1 MKIGKMIALT
11 IMANYGYAQ
20 NPISPVSSED
30 TSKVVEMPQIQVVS
44 YTDRL
49 LSRVPGS
56 VFVIRQKQIRQIAP
70 VSGNDVL
77 RKIPGLNVVDEEGAG
92 LRINIGVR
100 GLDPDR
106 SRNILVLEDGIPV
119 ALNPYG
125 EPEMYF
131 TPVIDKMKTVEV
143 LKGSG
148 QILFG
153 PQTIGGVVNYITQDP
168 PAEESARFKIQGGQ
182 RGFFSS
188 YASYGKTVNN
198 TGFIVSY
205 LHKRAD
211 NLGYTNFRIHD
222 LNAKIKFR
230 LNEKSLL
237 GLKMGVYDE
246 ISNSTYIGLTQTM
259 YDKGGE
265 DFVLMAPDDRL
276 PVRRYSLSATH
287 QYKISDHVSLQTTGF
302 AYTTTRNWQRQEFTA
317 NASAPNQ
324 TGVVWGNPSVAGG
337 AIYML
342 NANGHRNRQFQ
353 VMGIE
358 PQLKVN
364 HRLLNGSN
372 ALVIGTRL
380 LYEKADEQF
389 LIGRKAD
396 ARGGDLRDVEERTGN
411 AFSAYVQ
418 NTVTL
423 DDRWSFNAGIRLENF
438 DYSRRIL
445 RGRFRINGVN
455 NVVADT
461 NLVTSNNTF
470 SLIPGAGISY
480 KAAEAITLFAGVHK
494 GFAPPR
500 TKDAITSD
508 GIALDL
514 DAEKSINY
522 EIGTRIVKGDFLTA
536 EITGF
541 IMNFDNQIIPVSQS
555 SGNTNATG
563 LANGGRTKHQ
573 GLEAAI
579 QLEMGKLLKSVH
591 QYSIGVNAT
600 YVESKYSANRF
611 IGSGTNAKNILN
623 NKLPYAPSLIL
634 NLNAGAEF
642 KNGAGFRFY
651 GTFTGEQFADEL
663 NTTTASANGLTGLIG
678 SRFVMDASFFWNIT
692 PQVNF
697 TLSGKNLFNE
707 RYIVSRRPTGIRVGL
722 DRFISAGL
730 EIQL

>member
-1 MKIGKMIALT
+1 MKIGKMIAFI
-11 IMANYGYAQ
+11 IMANCAYAQ
-20 NPISPVSSED
+20 GPVSSTGKED
-30 TSKVVEMPQIQVVS
+30 SSKIVEMPQIQVVS

-49 LSRVPGS
+49 LSRIPGS
-56 VFVIRQKQIRQIAP
+56 VYVMKQRQIRQIAP

-168 PAEESARFKIQGGQ
+168 PAKESAKLKLQGGQ
-182 RGFFSS
+182 KGFFSS
-188 YASYGKTVNN
+188 YMSYGKTVNN
-198 TGFIVSY
+198 TGFIVNY

-211 NLGYTNFRIHD
+211 HLGYTKFRIND
-222 LNAKIKFR
+222 LNVKFKLR
-230 LNEKSLL
+230 LSDQSSL

-259 YDKGGE
+259 YDKGDQ
-265 DFVLMAPDDRL
+265 DFVLMAPNDRL
-276 PVRRYSLSATH
+276 PVRRYSVSATH
-287 QYKISDHVSLQTTGF
+287 QYKISNAVSLQTTGF
-302 AYTTTRNWQRQEFTA
+302 AYTTTRNWQRQEFTS
-317 NASAPNQ
+317 NASTPNQ
-324 TGVVWGNPSVAGG
+324 TGVVWGNPSISGG

-364 HRLLNGSN
+364 HHFLNGNN
-372 ALVIGTRL
+372 ALVVGTRF

-396 ARGGDLRDVEERTGN
+396 ARGGDLRDVEERAGN
-411 AFSAYVQ
+411 AFSAYIQ
-418 NTVTL
+418 NTLAL
-423 DDRWSFNAGIRLENF
+423 DNRWSFNAGIRLENF

-461 NLVTSNNTF
+461 NLLTRSNTF

-480 KAAEAITLFAGVHK
+480 KADELFTLFAGVHK

-500 TKDAITSD
+500 TKDAITAE

-514 DAEKSINY
+514 NAEKSINY
-522 EIGTRIVKGDFLTA
+522 EIGARIAKGDFLTA

-541 IMNFDNQIIPVSQS
+541 MMNFDNQIIPVSQS
-555 SGNTNATG
+555 SGNSNATG

-573 GLEAAI
+573 GIEAAL
-579 QLEMGKLLKSVH
+579 QLEMGKILKSMH
-591 QYSIGVNAT
+591 QYSIGINAT
-600 YVESKYSANRF
+600 YVESRYVADRF
-611 IGSGTNAKNILN
+611 IGAGASAKNVRN
-623 NKLPYAPSLIL
+623 NKLPYAPSWII
-634 NLNAGAEF
+634 NMNAGAEF
-642 KNGAGFRFY
+642 KKGFGFRFY
-651 GTFTGEQFADEL
+651 GTYTGEQFTDEL
-663 NTTTASANGLTGLIG
+663 NTLTASANGLTGLINN
-678 SRFVMDASFFWNIT
+678 RWVLDASLFWNIT
-692 PQVNF
+692 PTVHF
-697 TLSGKNLFNE
+697 SLSGKNILNE
-707 RYIVSRRPTGIRVGL
+707 RYIASRRPTGIRVGL

>member
-1 MKIGKMIALT
+1 MKIGKMIVVVM
-11 IMANYGYAQ
+11 MANHGYAQ
-20 NPISPVSSED
+20 SPLITTAKED
-30 TSKVVEMPQIQVVS
+30 TSRIVEMPQIQVVS

-56 VFVIRQKQIRQIAP
+56 VFVVRQKQMRQIAP

-106 SRNILVLEDGIPV
+106 SRNILVLEDGVPV

-131 TPVIDKMKTVEV
+131 TPVIDKMKAVEV

-168 PAEESARFKIQGGQ
+168 PAEESTKLKLQGGQ
-182 RGFFSS
+182 RGFLSS

-198 TGFIVSY
+198 TGFIISY

-230 LNEKSLL
+230 LNEKSFL

-259 YDKGGE
+259 YDKGGQ
-265 DFVLMAPDDRL
+265 DFVLMAPNDRL

-287 QYKISDHVSLQTTGF
+287 QYKISNNVSLQTTGF

-317 NASAPNQ
+317 NASAANQ
-324 TGVVWGNPSVAGG
+324 TGVVWGNPAVSGG

-364 HRLLNGSN
+364 HHLLNGSN
-372 ALVIGTRL
+372 ALVIGTRF

-396 ARGGDLRDVEERTGN
+396 ARGGDLRDVEERAGN
-411 AFSAYVQ
+411 AFSAYIQ
-418 NTVTL
+418 NTLTL

-461 NLVTSNNTF
+461 NLVTSSNTF

-480 KAAEAITLFAGVHK
+480 KASETITLFAGVHK

-500 TKDAITSD
+500 TKDAITAE
-508 GIALDL
+508 GVALDL
-514 DAEKSINY
+514 NAEKNINY
-522 EIGTRIVKGDFLTA
+522 EVGTRIAKGNFLTA

-541 IMNFDNQIIPVSQS
+541 VMNFDNQIIPVSQS
-555 SGNTNATG
+555 SGNSNATG

-573 GLEAAI
+573 GIEAAI
-579 QLEMGKLLKSVH
+579 QLEMGKLVQSVH
-591 QYSIGVNAT
+591 QYSIGINAT
-600 YVESKYSANRF
+600 YVESKYAADRF
-611 IGSGTNAKNILN
+611 IGTGTSAKNVLN
-623 NKLPYAPSLIL
+623 NKLPYAPSWIL
-634 NLNAGAEF
+634 NVNAGAEF
-642 KNGAGFRFY
+642 KNGFGFRFY
-651 GTFTGEQFADEL
+651 GTYTDKQFTDEL
-663 NTTTASANGLTGLIG
+663 NTLTASANGLTGLINH
-678 SRFVMDASFFWNIT
+678 RFVLDASFFWNIN
-692 PQVNF
+692 PKVNF
-697 TLSGKNLFNE
+697 TVSGKNLLNE

-722 DRFISAGL
+722 DRFISAGF